1 MRIRASST
9 EKGESKEKDQD
20 DKFNPFGFVTDNPS
34 SRSAIQL
41 PETPADDGNVGQ
53 MIDTRFDPRPICPQS
68 RIQDKG
74 KEYGSYVKSGKLR
87 WFVRETGS
95 AKSRRGTILFLHG
108 APTQSFSYRVVMSQ
122 LSDAGFHCY
131 APDWIGFG
139 FSDKPQPGYGFN
151 YTENEFHDAL
161 DKLLEVLGVESPFF
175 LVVQGFLVGSYGLT
189 WALKNSSK
197 ISKLAILNTP
207 LTSSSPLPGLFQ
219 QLKIP
224 LFGEFQCQNAIIAER
239 FIEAGSPYVLKNE
252 KADVYRLPY
261 LASSGP
267 GFAILAAARKANF
280 KGTFDEIAEGFA
292 TNRWDKPILLAW
304 GLSDKYLPQSVA
316 EEFQNGNP
324 QNIKLKLIEGAGHM
338 PQEDWPE
345 KVIDALRMFF

>member
-1 MRIRASST
+1 MVFSTMFSSTLNLAISSTTNSSRRRVSNTSSTRGVNSMRIRASST

-53 MIDTRFDPRPICPQS
+53 MID

-175 LVVQGFLVGSYGLT
+175 LVVQ
-189 WALKNSSK
+189 
-197 ISKLAILNTP
+197 
-207 LTSSSPLPGLFQ
+207 
-219 QLKIP
+219 
-224 LFGEFQCQNAIIAER
+224 NAIIAER

-267 GFAILAAARKANF
+267 GF
-280 KGTFDEIAEGFA
+280 
-292 TNRWDKPILLAW
+292 
-304 GLSDKYLPQSVA
+304 DKYLPQSVA